1 MGIAAK
7 IDKELAKQTEYSSSE
22 PVSKDGAHRPGVV
35 TLVDSDS
42 LQARTHVLR
51 EQLAVS
57 WWLFLCTTTACLN
70 LRLGLPIH
78 GGEVLDG
85 GALLHRKSVAAQV
98 RRASSCII
106 M

>member
-57 WWLFLCTTTACLN
+57 WWLFLCTTTASIRGC
-70 LRLGLPIH
+70 PVM
-78 GGEVLDG
+78 GGEVLYG
-85 GALLHRKSVAAQV
+85 GALLISSGVSAQGQV
-98 RRASSCII
+98 DAIV
-106 M
+106 